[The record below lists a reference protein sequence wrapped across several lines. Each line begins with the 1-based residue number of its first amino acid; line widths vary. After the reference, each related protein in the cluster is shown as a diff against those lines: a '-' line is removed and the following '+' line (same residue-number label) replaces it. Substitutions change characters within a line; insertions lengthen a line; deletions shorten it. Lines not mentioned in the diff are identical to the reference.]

1 MNYKY
6 ILLIA
11 ATIVFFACHKSK
23 DQPAEE
29 IHEEMYVS
37 QFSGDWMCTVKKGKS
52 DNFDIAE
59 FALWVPKPGDVS
71 KLKAILVLAHHS
83 NSNALGLAY
92 EKEWQ
97 DFARA
102 NDVALMAVHL
112 ENLDPNISLDDLYSD
127 ARNGSGAALIMALEA
142 ITARNNISTV
152 ATLPFLFR
160 GYSAGGMFSYNF
172 SAFKPDRVIA
182 FANIRGWYMN
192 PTTTINNGIP
202 GLFMIAELDTEKHEN
217 IIPAQ
222 RMKEIVQAK
231 RKQNA
236 VWSYAIEPHV
246 DHFDNL
252 TKSDS
257 LLRLFLASALKM
269 RVQSGSNVLLP
280 VTETSGWLGN
290 HDSKAV
296 FPYATYPQTKNE
308 AAWLIDEPFANEWI
322 KYQQ

>member
-6 ILLIA
+6 FLLIA
-11 ATIVFFACHKSK
+11 IAIILFACHKTK
-23 DQPAEE
+23 DEPVEE

-37 QFSGDWMCTVKKGKS
+37 QFSGDWICSVKKGQS
-52 DNFDIAE
+52 GNFDIAE

-71 KLKAILVLAHHS
+71 QLKAILVLAHHS

-97 DFARA
+97 DFAKA
-102 NDVALMAVHL
+102 NNVALMAVHL
-112 ENLDPNISLDDLYSD
+112 ENLNPNINIEDTYAD
-127 ARNGSGAALIMALEA
+127 ARNGSGDALLLALQA
-142 ITARNNISTV
+142 ITARNNISSV
-152 ATLPFLFR
+152 AALPFLFR

-192 PTTTINNGIP
+192 PTTTINNEIP
-202 GLFMIAELDTEKHEN
+202 GLFMIAELDTEKYDG

-231 RKQNA
+231 RKQDALWN
-236 VWSYAIEPHV
+236 YAIEPGE
-246 DHFDNL
+246 DHFGNL
-252 TKSDS
+252 AKSDS
-257 LLRLFLASALKM
+257 LLRLFLASALKR

-280 VTETSGWLGN
+280 VTEASGWLGN
-290 HDSKAV
+290 NDSKTI